1 MKAMDLF
8 EAYAQSK
15 LPMDEG
21 YIVSSF
27 FKEDSSYSIYE
38 VVSYSAVKDIYSTS
52 DSLTFQTNGKKIFI
66 LVEPPSYHQKTVEPY
81 CRTKEYMVPFRFSEA
96 HNVTAK
102 NQMNIYYSKEPQEA
116 ISAFTVFKPEG
127 INFAFLFYVREDIA
141 DSLEIFFAKT
151 LNQEAGVPQIDAN
164 RTAKKLAELC
174 VEKLA
179 WITEK

>member
-8 EAYAQSK
+8 EAYAQNK

-38 VVSYSAVKDIYSTS
+38 VVSYSAVKDIYHTS

-66 LVEPPSYHQKTVEPY
+66 MVEPPSYHQKAVEPY
-81 CRTKEYMVPFRFSEA
+81 CREKEYMVPFRFSEA
-96 HNVTAK
+96 NKVTTK

-127 INFAFLFYVREDIA
+127 INFAFLFYVRDDIGN
-141 DSLEIFFAKT
+141 SLELFFAKT

-164 RTAKKLAELC
+164 RTAKKLAEIC
-174 VEKLA
+174 IEKLS
-179 WITEK
+179 WPKET